1 MGGAGS
7 ASETAATMFIRGGNS
22 EKRGVGS
29 VALHFASYLR
39 LFLSFIGSL
48 YCVLHCVTT
57 VVQILQ
63 RVQKRHITPY
73 HRCSV
78 AAAVT
83 MAEGA
88 TSAGAAAAAAAA
100 QDEDP
105 TTRVLRRGDLVKVL
119 ER

>member
-1 MGGAGS
+1 
-7 ASETAATMFIRGGNS
+7 
-22 EKRGVGS
+22 
-29 VALHFASYLR
+29 
-39 LFLSFIGSL
+39 
-48 YCVLHCVTT
+48 
-57 VVQILQ
+57 
-63 RVQKRHITPY
+63 
-73 HRCSV
+73 
-78 AAAVT
+78 